1 MEAAAGQ
8 CVTAASVSEECKKIL
23 PDYPV
28 ADVEAM
34 LKGDVFTYITS
45 IAYPA
50 CAERLIA
57 ARVCEQQ
64 MAPMTNSL
72 ESCSEDGLA
81 LRKHIETLSSI
92 VLTQTQPAMQTLAR
106 VIEEGF
112 RKERGERD
120 LDLRFMSLM
129 SMPATFTSVCR
140 LAQLFQASS
149 QTYIIL

>member
-8 CVTAASVSEECKKIL
+8 CITAASVSEECKKIL

-57 ARVCEQQ
+57 AKVCDQQ
-64 MAPMTNSL
+64 MAPVTNRV
-72 ESCSEDGLA
+72 EVGCSEDALA
-81 LRKHIETLSSI
+81 LRKHIENLSSI
-92 VLTQTQPAMQTLAR
+92 VLAQTQPAMQTLAR

-112 RKERGERD
+112 RTERGERD

-129 SMPATFTSVCR
+129 SMPATFRSVCR

-149 QTYIIL
+149 QT